1 MAVAAPARKRIKDVF
16 YETRVLMGREYTV
29 RRFAKEALGDS
40 VDPVML
46 SYIEKGKRFPS
57 EALVRR
63 LATLRN
69 QDAHELL
76 ALLWRD
82 RILYAFGKEL
92 RRVLQAP
99 RAVAGVDDAEL
110 AVRVSQAIAALP
122 DDGGWIPVGQWR
134 KSFHVAPRRGA
145 RQAAARRA
153 GTSGAGTSG
162 AGTSDAVAGQVE
174 ATLRQQDLVE
184 IRAGTARRR
193 GRHFV
198 AKDIEARQA
207 LAMEFCALFAKGLLD
222 KLALAE
228 QDTGTYLRNH
238 YLNIEPA
245 RLPEFQK
252 HLDEAVRKLAEDYAT
267 DASAQTKFL
276 NVLVT
281 STPF

>member
-1 MAVAAPARKRIKDVF
+1 MAAVAPSRKGIKDVF

-29 RRFAKEALGDS
+29 RRFAKEVLGDS
-40 VDPVML
+40 IDAVML

-63 LATLRN
+63 LAALRS
-69 QDAHELL
+69 QDPHPLL

-82 RILYAFGKEL
+82 RLLHAFGKEL
-92 RRVLQAP
+92 RRVLHAP
-99 RAVAGVDDAEL
+99 RAVAGVEDAEL

-122 DDGGWIPVGQWR
+122 DDGGWIPVRQWR
-134 KSFHVAPRRGA
+134 AAFRPAPRRGTA
-145 RQAAARRA
+145 RATPQARAAHDTI
-153 GTSGAGTSG
+153 TS
-162 AGTSDAVAGQVE
+162 QVE
-174 ATLRQQDLVE
+174 DTLRQQGLVE
-184 IRAGTARRR
+184 IRAGKARRR

-198 AKDIEARQA
+198 AKDVEARQA

-228 QDTGTYLRNH
+228 EDTGTYLRNH
-238 YLNIEPA
+238 YVNIAPA

-252 HLDEAVRKLAEDYAT
+252 RLDATLRALAEEYAT
-267 DASAQTKFL
+267 EASAHTRFL

>member
-1 MAVAAPARKRIKDVF
+1 MMAAAPARKSIKDVF
-16 YETRVLMGREYTV
+16 YETRVLMGREHTV

-40 VDPVML
+40 IDAVML
-46 SYIEKGKRFPS
+46 SYIEKGKRLPS

-63 LATLRN
+63 LATVRN
-69 QDAHELL
+69 QDPHELL

-92 RRVLQAP
+92 RRVLHAP
-99 RAVAGVDDAEL
+99 RGVAGIADAEL
-110 AVRVSQAIAALP
+110 AVRLSQAIAALP
-122 DDGGWIPVGQWR
+122 DDGDWIPVGQWR
-134 KSFHVAPRRGA
+134 AAFRAVPRRGA
-145 RQAAARRA
+145 ARPGRRKAAA
-153 GTSGAGTSG
+153 
-162 AGTSDAVAGQVE
+162 SDAVAKQVE
-174 ATLRQQDLVE
+174 DTLRQRELVE
-184 IRAGTARRR
+184 IRAGKARRR

-198 AKDIEARQA
+198 ATDVEERQA
-207 LAMEFCALFAKGLLD
+207 LAMEFCALFTKGLLD

-238 YLNIEPA
+238 YLNIDLA

-252 HLDEAVRKLAEDYAT
+252 RLDEAVRTLAEEYAT
-267 DASAQTKFL
+267 DTSAQTKFL